1 MMLQNVATNST
12 TEKESLST
20 INLPLEGY
28 PLLLIME
35 NLREINKILEQK
47 ISKLKD
53 ATSGHKA
60 STPASARKK
69 KEMEKLEQEQNENKM
84 RFNSLIPHVH
94 EFADVCGQID
104 ENYSTIIKS
113 YYCDINKRP
122 DKKPDK
128 PTEHTKNDLQ
138 VVIDKYIQCTAYN
151 FKVKLQT
158 IWINNLLKRK

>member
-1 MMLQNVATNST
+1 MKKSNYVTVNTDST
-12 TEKESLST
+12 IESVNLST

-35 NLREINKILEQK
+35 NLKEINKILEQK

-122 DKKPDK
+122 DK
-128 PTEHTKNDLQ
+128 TKNKVNNDLQ
-138 VVIDKYIQCTAYN
+138 TEIDKYIDCTAHN

-158 IWINNLLKRK
+158 YWIYSLLKRK